1 MKKGLKIK
9 ENFKTNK
16 KAQETM
22 GMSFGMIFAIIL
34 MIFFLVVTF
43 IAIKS
48 FLETSNCAKVK
59 IFVDK
64 VQSEV
69 DKTWNSQQDNSVITG
84 ILPSSV
90 EYICFGNL
98 SKSILGES
106 KTMGDELEIY
116 EFFYANMFIYPQG
129 KSCEMPYHKIKHLDV
144 EGTIKNE
151 NPVCIPVT
159 KGVIKI
165 KIEKAF
171 NQKLVKITK

>member
-1 MKKGLKIK
+1 MRT
-9 ENFKTNK
+9 NFKRNKSNK

-48 FLETSNCAKVK
+48 FLSTSNCAKVK

-64 VQSEV
+64 VQTEV

-84 ILPSSV
+84 MLPSNI

-98 SKSILGES
+98 TKSIHGSSE
-106 KTMGDELEIY
+106 TMGKELEIY
-116 EFFYANMFIYPQG
+116 SFYNANMFIFPEG
-129 KSCEMPYHKIKHLDV
+129 NSCEMPYHKIKHLDV
-144 EGTIKNE
+144 EGTIKDE
-151 NPVCIPVT
+151 NPVCIPVN
-159 KGVIKI
+159 KGVIKV

-171 NQKLVKITK
+171 NQRLVKVTK

>member
-1 MKKGLKIK
+1 MSKNNFKK
-9 ENFKTNK
+9 NKTNK

-48 FLETSNCAKVK
+48 FLSTSNCAKVK

-64 VQSEV
+64 VQTEV

-84 ILPSSV
+84 VLPSNI

-98 SKSILGES
+98 TKSFKGPSEV
-106 KTMGDELEIY
+106 MGKELDIY
-116 EFFYANMFIYPQG
+116 EVYNSNMFIFPEG
-129 KSCEMPYHKIKHLDV
+129 NSCEMPHHNIKHLDV
-144 EGTIKNE
+144 EGTIAKE
-151 NPVCIPVT
+151 NPVCIPVN
-159 KGVIKI
+159 KGVVKI
-165 KIEKAF
+165 KIEKTF
-171 NQKLVKITK
+171 NQRLVKVIK